1 MPTTHARPT
10 SLTPWVAFVEACR
23 VGSLSAVA
31 EALGYTQSAVSRQI
45 ATLERDLGTQ
55 LLAREPRGV
64 RPTPAGAAVLPHA
77 RLLVAEADRA
87 ARAAAAPGP
96 APHVSVG
103 AVQSAAMALVPGALR
118 RVPDPPSWTMLTDST
133 DRLID
138 RVAGGELDLAVVTD
152 APPGLPAR
160 RDVSLRHL
168 FADPMSVV
176 VPDDHRLARRRR
188 VSIADLADEYW
199 IEDNAGSEALL
210 HQLAARYDLRLR
222 VDRSIGALMIKVALV
237 AAGHG
242 VALVPRSVGP
252 ALRPDVRLLAL
263 RDAPRR
269 GVYAATRP
277 GRGDLDRL
285 VTALR
290 EHR

>member
-1 MPTTHARPT
+1 MA
-10 SLTPWVAFVEACR
+10 SLTPWVTFCEACR
-23 VGSLSAVA
+23 AGSLSAAA
-31 EALGYTQSAVSRQI
+31 ETLGYTQSAVSRQI
-45 ATLERDLGTQ
+45 AALERDLGTA
-55 LLAREPRGV
+55 LLVREPRGV

-103 AVQSAAMALVPGALR
+103 AVQSAAMALVPDALR

-133 DRLID
+133 ARLID

-152 APPGLPAR
+152 APPGLPKS
-160 RDVSLRHL
+160 RDVRLRHL

-176 VPDDHRLARRRR
+176 VPGDHRLARRRR
-188 VSIADLADEYW
+188 VSIADLADECW

-210 HQLAARYDLRLR
+210 HQLAARYDLTLQ
-222 VDRSIGALMIKVALV
+222 VDRGVGALMIKVALV

-242 VALVPRSVGP
+242 VALVPRSLGA

-269 GVYAATRP
+269 GVYVATRP
-277 GRGDLDRL
+277 GRDDLDRL
-285 VTALR
+285 VAALR
-290 EHR
+290 THR